1 MLVISNDDRNI
12 LIKKRKDI
20 YKMSKKVA
28 VASIMCLVLGGV
40 ALPGGILLDNLITD
54 LTYSSVD
61 EGLLGI
67 KEEGVPLVEPMIKQ
81 YGSGEALSQIKNVG
95 TLAIEDLIH
104 QMGPAI
110 ALSTIED
117 IAPDAIEEMI
127 LQMGPAIALD
137 LIREQ
142 ALEAS
147 GPLVNAT
154 IWMNLIYEIEQMLG
168 QTGLPGIGDD
178 VAEDIYWDE
187 VGIWV
192 IILYVQFHSEI
203 TKKDYPEIYGI
214 SEWYGEDLNFG
225 INRLSAPDPTEDYGV
240 NRLKY
245 GVDVEGWWG
254 NRLPGVFEDTLVRTE
269 NPNWPEGADVDT
281 NQDRGFGI
289 LELMSLIEN
298 ASDTLLNEM
307 ADGYGLETSDGD
319 YYVDG
324 NHKLR
329 ILYNYY
335 NDYFVS
341 DVIDLFINDFNTEGT
356 ALWTDMPQY
365 RPRDWNEGEISY
377 DELKLYSFYEQ
388 WAKCLSYDD
397 GVDFSVYEDSI
408 PTNTRGLEP
417 GGPDTDSGIP
427 MEATF
432 RLWDESSEYSFLNIE
447 NGIQKWYNAYF
458 AHDSFNQSI
467 YNELLN
473 FFTEFDG
480 YDYEQSLYG
489 SSGFDSTDM
498 DLILDW
504 LWGNGGGWNQGA
516 FYTTTLP
523 TLLTSWYDVTMD
535 SFCKQ
540 ILFEQWANG
549 TVLGMDLY
557 PQGIDFSTIIDG
569 MDPDTTGLEPG
580 VVIPLNLTYDQCE
593 ELWNQESNYSLTN
606 MDGILLWYEA
616 NSSDAPKEDLI
627 GEFPFLNND
636 TIDLIL
642 EWLWAPNGFS
652 YGLFPLLTQAPEPYG
667 YSSTVSELALKVLY
681 EQWSNG
687 TALGMDLYP
696 NGIDF
701 STMVDGIVAGTT
713 GLEAGIP
720 VPLNLTFEQ
729 CDALWNPENNLSLLN
744 MFEGIP
750 KWVEANEYNETK
762 QLIMNE
768 FNLTSAQ
775 IDLILQ
781 WLWGE
786 GCFSDYLV
794 PILIESEMGYGVP
807 MEDFCFQ
814 ILLEQ
819 WANGS
824 VMGEE
829 MYPNGFPLPLGDKE
843 IYGFEVGIPEP
854 TNMCLGSAL
863 ALWNT
868 SSPNSLV
875 SKEGLERWFAAIDGD
890 MNAYDEV
897 KSANGLDDHCM
908 ECILKWI
915 PEFQQNVMPS
925 LAEYQYGL
933 PMDSIS
939 LANTIQIGGVAIGG
953 VAIGLGSTG
962 LSRNYLV
969 KRKKKKLILPKS
981 KKEMGKSIQNL
992 NNKLGNNL
1000 QKPKSQ
1006 KLNEPKE

>member
-1 MLVISNDDRNI
+1 
-12 LIKKRKDI
+12 
-20 YKMSKKVA
+20 MSKKVA
-28 VASIMCLVLGGV
+28 VASIMCLVLGGIS
-40 ALPGGILLDNLITD
+40 LPGSMLLDNLITD

-81 YGSGEALSQIKNVG
+81 YGSGEALSQIKDIG
-95 TLAIEDLIH
+95 TIAIEDLIH

-117 IAPDAIEEMI
+117 IAPDAIEDLI

-137 LIREQ
+137 MIRDQ

-154 IWMNLIYEIEQMLG
+154 IWMNLVYEVEQMLG
-168 QTGLPGIGDD
+168 GTGFFGIGDD
-178 VAEDIYWDE
+178 VAEDLYWDE

-192 IILYVQFHSEI
+192 TILYVQFHSEI
-203 TKKDYPEIYGI
+203 TKENYPEIYGI
-214 SEWYGEDLNFG
+214 SEWYDEDLKFG
-225 INRLSAPDPTEDYGV
+225 VTRLSEPNPTEDYGV

-245 GVDVEGWWG
+245 GVDIPGWWG
-254 NRLPGVFEDTLVRTE
+254 DRLPGIFEDTLARTE
-269 NPNWPEGADVDT
+269 NPNWPQGADVDPD
-281 NQDRGFGI
+281 QDRGFGI
-289 LELMSLIEN
+289 LELMSLIESAN
-298 ASDTLLNEM
+298 DTQLDEM
-307 ADGYGLETSDGD
+307 AEGYGLDTSGDD
-319 YYVDG
+319 YYVAG
-324 NHKLR
+324 THKLR
-329 ILYNYY
+329 VLYNYY
-335 NDYFVS
+335 TQYFIPE
-341 DVIDLFINDFNTEGT
+341 VIPMFIEDFNTEGT
-356 ALWTDMPQY
+356 ALWNDMPQY
-365 RPRDWNEGEISY
+365 RPRDWNGYEITY
-377 DELKLYSFYEQ
+377 DDLKLYSFYEQ

-397 GVDFSVYEDSI
+397 GVDFSDYEESI
-408 PTNTRGLEP
+408 PINTRGLEP
-417 GGPDTDSGIP
+417 GGPDVDSGIP
-427 MEATF
+427 MEAAF

-447 NGIQKWYNAYF
+447 SGIQKWYDAYYT
-458 AHDSFNQSI
+458 HDSFNQSI

-473 FFTEFDG
+473 YFTQFNG
-480 YDYEQSLYG
+480 YDYELILYG
-489 SSGFDSTDM
+489 SNGFDSTDM

-504 LWGNGGGWNQGA
+504 LWGNGGEWNQGA

-535 SFCKQ
+535 VFTKQ

-557 PQGIDFSTIIDG
+557 PNGIDFSTIIEG
-569 MDPDTTGLEPG
+569 MEPGTVGLEVGIPS
-580 VVIPLNLTYDQCE
+580 PLNLTYNQCE

-616 NSSDAPKEDLI
+616 NSSNSAKNDLVE
-627 GEFPFLNND
+627 EFPFLNND
-636 TIDLIL
+636 TIELIL
-642 EWLWAPNGFS
+642 EWLWSADGFS
-652 YGLFPLLTQAPEPYG
+652 YGLFTLLTQAPEPYG
-667 YSSTVSELALKVLY
+667 YNSTVSELALQVLY
-681 EQWSNG
+681 EQWANG

-696 NGIDF
+696 GGIDF
-701 STMVDGIVAGTT
+701 NTMVDGIAPGTS

-720 VPLNLTFEQ
+720 TPLNLTFEQ

-750 KWVEANEYNETK
+750 KWVEASDNNETK
-762 QLIMNE
+762 QLIMDE
-768 FNLTSAQ
+768 FNLTSSQ
-775 IDLILQ
+775 MDLILG
-781 WLWGE
+781 WLWDE
-786 GCFSDYLV
+786 GRFSDYLV

-807 MEDFCFQ
+807 MQDFCFQ

-843 IYGFEVGIPEP
+843 IYGFEVGIPES
-854 TNMCLGSAL
+854 TNMSLESAL

-868 SSPNSLV
+868 SSIYSLV
-875 SKEGLERWFAAIDGD
+875 SKKGLEKWFAAIDGD
-890 MNAYDEV
+890 TNAYNEV

-908 ECILKWI
+908 GCILEWI
-915 PEFQQNVMPS
+915 PAFQQNVMPS

-981 KKEMGKSIQNL
+981 KKEMGKTIQNL
-992 NNKLGNNL
+992 NHKLGNNL
-1000 QKPKSQ
+1000 QKPKSKQ
-1006 KLNEPKE
+1006 PNEPKE